1 VGRDLMTDELRRAL
15 EGAGRADSSAGAIT
29 RYEVPSGAAIE
40 EDVDE
45 QGEARVALRA
55 PGGGVLLELRPSDGR
70 CRIHAPS
77 IEIAASN
84 ELRLSGRSVRV
95 EAERSLVMSAGD
107 TAISAQPRHLSLL
120 AEEIAVTS
128 QQTSWTT
135 KGFRLVGDVVETR
148 ARRIVQRAEEMESR
162 ARLLVEKTW
171 QSLREAEDLA
181 QTKAQ
186 RVRLVAEDTLR
197 AFGRRTLLKARED
210 MKLRGERIYLD

>member
-1 VGRDLMTDELRRAL
+1 MFPR
-15 EGAGRADSSAGAIT
+15 
-29 RYEVPSGAAIE
+29 
-40 EDVDE
+40 
-45 QGEARVALRA
+45 
-55 PGGGVLLELRPSDGR
+55 
-70 CRIHAPS
+70 